1 MGTAWLCSACAP
13 RSTEPR
19 REERGRGGERRK
31 PRREKCGRGRERREP
46 DGGSIG
52 VAVSERSGVP
62 PEVER
67 TGALAALLRD
77 HEDEPD
83 LLVLTNPVNLRY
95 ITGFTG
101 TNGLALIAAAE
112 NGPRLFLTD
121 FRYETQSA
129 AQVPELFERQI
140 YKIDLVEAL
149 AGELCPR
156 EESTDDG
163 AEEKVEPPRTN
174 LAERFARGG
183 RLGFEEGAMT
193 VKRHARLRELLNEG
207 WELVPC
213 GGLVEELREVK
224 QPAELARIRAASELA
239 DTALREV
246 LEAGL
251 AGRSEREV
259 AIDLELRMRRLGA
272 VGPSFPSI
280 VAAGPHAALPH
291 AEPRDEP
298 IPRDTLVTID
308 WGALLDGYC
317 SDCTRTYATGEHLP
331 EGAREVYELV
341 LAVQLAGLAA
351 VRPGPNGKELDA
363 VAREAIEQAG
373 HGERFGHGLGHG
385 VGLEVHEAPRLSRTA
400 GEQPLRAGTVVTV
413 EPGIYVPGHYGVR
426 IEDLVAVTDNGP
438 LVLTGLAKELTV
450 VS

>member
-1 MGTAWLCSACAP
+1 M
-13 RSTEPR
+13 
-19 REERGRGGERRK
+19 
-31 PRREKCGRGRERREP
+31 
-46 DGGSIG
+46 
-52 VAVSERSGVP
+52 AVSERSAAN

-67 TGALAALLRD
+67 THALVALLRE
-77 HEDEPD
+77 HEAEPD

-101 TNGLALIAAAE
+101 TNGLALLAAAE
-112 NGPRLFLTD
+112 GGPKLFLTD

-140 YKIDLVEAL
+140 YAINLIEAL
-149 AGELCPR
+149 AGELSPS
-156 EESTDDG
+156 EESTGEG
-163 AEEKVEPPRTN
+163 AEEGAEPPRTN
-174 LAERFARGG
+174 LAELFAGGG
-183 RLGFEEGAMT
+183 RLGFEDGAMT
-193 VKRHARLRELLNEG
+193 VKQHTHLRELLPEE
-207 WELVPC
+207 WELLPC

-224 QPAELARIRAASELA
+224 QPAELTRIRAASELA
-239 DTALREV
+239 DTALRKV

-251 AGRSEREV
+251 VGRTEREV

-280 VAAGPHAALPH
+280 VAAGPHGALPH

-317 SDCTRTYATGEHLP
+317 SDCTRTYATGERLP
-331 EGAREVYELV
+331 EGAQEVYELV
-341 LAVQLAGLAA
+341 LAAQLAGLAA

-363 VAREAIEQAG
+363 VAREVIEQAG
-373 HGERFGHGLGHG
+373 HGEHFGHGLGHG

-400 GEQPLRAGTVVTV
+400 GEQPLRAGSVVTV
-413 EPGIYVPGHYGVR
+413 EPGIYIPGRYGVR

-438 LVLTGLAKELTV
+438 LVLTGLSKELTV

>member
-1 MGTAWLCSACAP
+1 
-13 RSTEPR
+13 
-19 REERGRGGERRK
+19 
-31 PRREKCGRGRERREP
+31 
-46 DGGSIG
+46 
-52 VAVSERSGVP
+52 VSP
-62 PEVER
+62 APEVER
-67 TGALAALLRD
+67 IFALAALLRE
-77 HEDEPD
+77 HEAEPD
-83 LLVLTNPVNLRY
+83 LLIVTSPVNLRY
-95 ITGFTG
+95 LTGFTG
-101 TNGLALIAAAE
+101 TNGLALIAAVE
-112 NGPRLFLTD
+112 SGPKLFLTD

-140 YKIDLVEAL
+140 YTIGLIEAL
-149 AGELCPR
+149 AGELSPV
-156 EESTDDG
+156 EVSAEDG
-163 AEEKVEPPRTN
+163 AEESAEPPRTKI
-174 LAERFARGG
+174 AELFADGG

-193 VKRHARLRELLNEG
+193 VKQHTLLRELLGEE
-207 WELVPC
+207 WELLPC

-239 DTALREV
+239 DAALRAV

-298 IPRDTLVTID
+298 IPPGTLVTID

-341 LAVQLAGLAA
+341 LAAQLAGLAA
-351 VRPGPNGKELDA
+351 VRPGPNGKEIDA
-363 VAREAIEQAG
+363 VARGVIEAAG
-373 HGERFGHGLGHG
+373 HGEHFGHGLGHG

-400 GEQPLRAGTVVTV
+400 GEQPLRAGSVVTV
-413 EPGIYVPGHYGVR
+413 EPGIYVPGRYGVR
-426 IEDLVAVTDNGP
+426 IEDLVAVTDDGP
-438 LVLTGLAKELTV
+438 LVLTGLSKELTV
-450 VS
+450 VG

>member
-1 MGTAWLCSACAP
+1 M
-13 RSTEPR
+13 
-19 REERGRGGERRK
+19 
-31 PRREKCGRGRERREP
+31 
-46 DGGSIG
+46 
-52 VAVSERSGVP
+52 SERSGAP

-67 TGALAALLRD
+67 THALAALLRD

-83 LLVLTNPVNLRY
+83 LLVITNPVNLRY
-95 ITGFTG
+95 ITGFSG
-101 TNGLALIAAAE
+101 TNGLALIAAADR
-112 NGPRLFLTD
+112 GPRLFLTD

-140 YKIDLVEAL
+140 YKIDLAEAL
-149 AGELCPR
+149 AGELSPR
-156 EESTDDG
+156 EESTEEG

-193 VKRHARLRELLNEG
+193 VKWHARLRELLNEK

-224 QPAELARIRAASELA
+224 RPAELQRIRAASELA
-239 DTALREV
+239 DAALREV

-317 SDCTRTYATGEHLP
+317 SDCTRTYATGERLP

-341 LAVQLAGLAA
+341 LAAQLAGLAA
-351 VRPGPNGKELDA
+351 VRPGPNGKEIDA
-363 VAREAIEQAG
+363 VAREVIEQAG

-413 EPGIYVPGHYGVR
+413 EPGIYVPGRYGVR

>member
-1 MGTAWLCSACAP
+1 M
-13 RSTEPR
+13 
-19 REERGRGGERRK
+19 
-31 PRREKCGRGRERREP
+31 
-46 DGGSIG
+46 
-52 VAVSERSGVP
+52 AVSERSGAA

-67 TGALAALLRD
+67 THALAALLRE
-77 HEDEPD
+77 HEAEPD
-83 LLVLTNPVNLRY
+83 LLVLSSPVNVRY
-95 ITGFTG
+95 ITGFNG
-101 TNGLALIAAAE
+101 TNGLALVAAAE
-112 NGPRLFLTD
+112 GGPRLFLTD

-140 YKIDLVEAL
+140 YAIDLVEAL
-149 AGELCPR
+149 AGELAPS
-156 EESTDDG
+156 EESTGEDAKEG
-163 AEEKVEPPRTN
+163 AEAPRTN
-174 LAERFARGG
+174 LAELFAGGG

-193 VKRHARLRELLNEG
+193 VKRHMRLRELLG
-207 WELVPC
+207 GKWELVPC

-224 QPAELARIRAASELA
+224 QPAELERIRAACELA
-239 DTALREV
+239 DAALREV

-251 AGRSEREV
+251 AGRSERAV

-298 IPRDTLVTID
+298 IPRDTFVTID

-317 SDCTRTYATGEHLP
+317 SDCTRTYATGENLP
-331 EGAREVYELV
+331 AGAREVYELV
-341 LAVQLAGLAA
+341 LAAQLAGLAA
-351 VRPGPNGKELDA
+351 VRPGLNGKELDA
-363 VAREAIEQAG
+363 VAREVIERAG
-373 HGERFGHGLGHG
+373 HAERFGHGLGHG

-400 GEQPLRAGTVVTV
+400 GEEPLRTGSVVTI
-413 EPGIYVPGHYGVR
+413 EPGVYVPGHYGVR
-426 IEDLVAVTDNGP
+426 IEDLVAVTDEGP

>member
-1 MGTAWLCSACAP
+1 LWEL
-13 RSTEPR
+13 
-19 REERGRGGERRK
+19 GRGLWA
-31 PRREKCGRGRERREP
+31 
-46 DGGSIG
+46 
-52 VAVSERSGVP
+52 VAVSERLGAN
-62 PEVER
+62 PEVAR
-67 TGALAALLRD
+67 TNMLAALLRE
-77 HEDEPD
+77 HEAEPD

-112 NGPRLFLTD
+112 SGPKLFLTD

-129 AQVPELFERQI
+129 VQVPELFERQI

-149 AGELCPR
+149 AGELSPR
-156 EESTDDG
+156 EKSTDEG
-163 AEEKVEPPRTN
+163 TEEEVEPPRTN
-174 LAERFARGG
+174 LAELFAAGG

-193 VKRHARLRELLNEG
+193 VKRHERLRELLNER

-239 DTALREV
+239 DAALREV

-251 AGRSEREV
+251 AGRTERAV

-272 VGPSFPSI
+272 LGPSFPSI
-280 VAAGPHAALPH
+280 VAAGAHAALPH
-291 AEPRDEP
+291 AEPREEP

-317 SDCTRTYATGEHLP
+317 SDCTRTYATGERLP
-331 EGAREVYELV
+331 GGAREVYELV
-341 LAVQLAGLAA
+341 LAAQLAGLAA
-351 VRPGPNGKELDA
+351 VRPGPNGKEIDA
-363 VAREAIEQAG
+363 VARDLIEQAG
-373 HGERFGHGLGHG
+373 HGEHFGHGLGHG
-385 VGLEVHEAPRLSRTA
+385 VGLEVHEAPRLSCTA
-400 GEQPLRAGTVVTV
+400 GEESLRAGSVVTV
-413 EPGIYVPGHYGVR
+413 EPGIYVSGRYGVR

-438 LVLTGLAKELTV
+438 LVLTGLSKELTV

>member
-1 MGTAWLCSACAP
+1 M
-13 RSTEPR
+13 
-19 REERGRGGERRK
+19 
-31 PRREKCGRGRERREP
+31 
-46 DGGSIG
+46 
-52 VAVSERSGVP
+52 AVSERSRAN
-62 PEVER
+62 PEVDR
-67 TGALAALLRD
+67 TRALATLLRE
-77 HEDEPD
+77 HEAEPD
-83 LLVLTNPVNLRY
+83 LLVLTNQVNLRY

-112 NGPRLFLTD
+112 KGPRLFFTD

-149 AGELCPR
+149 AGELSPHER
-156 EESTDDG
+156 SIDED
-163 AEEKVEPPRTN
+163 AEEELEPPRTN
-174 LAERFARGG
+174 LAELFAGGG

-193 VKRHARLRELLNEG
+193 VKRHERLRELLDER

-239 DTALREV
+239 DTALGEV

-280 VAAGPHAALPH
+280 VAAGPHGALPH
-291 AEPRDEP
+291 AEPRDVP
-298 IPRDTLVTID
+298 TPRDTLVTID

-317 SDCTRTYATGEHLP
+317 SDCTRTYATGERLP

-341 LAVQLAGLAA
+341 LAAQLAGLAA
-351 VRPGPNGKELDA
+351 VRPGPNGKEIDA
-363 VAREAIEQAG
+363 VAREVIEQAG
-373 HGERFGHGLGHG
+373 HGEHFGHGLGHG

-400 GEQPLRAGTVVTV
+400 GEGSLRAGSIVTV
-413 EPGIYVPGHYGVR
+413 EPGIYIPGRYGVR

-438 LVLTGLAKELTV
+438 LVLTGLSKELTV
-450 VS
+450 VG

>member
-1 MGTAWLCSACAP
+1 MGTASPCSACAP
-13 RSTEPR
+13 RSMEPR
-19 REERGRGGERRK
+19 HEERGRGRK
-31 PRREKCGRGRERREP
+31 CWEP
-46 DGGSIG
+46 GGWSIA
-52 VAVSERSGVP
+52 VAVSERTGAA

-67 TGALAALLRD
+67 THALAALLRE
-77 HEDEPD
+77 HEAEPD

-101 TNGLALIAAAE
+101 TNGLALLAAAE
-112 NGPRLFLTD
+112 NGPKLFLTD

-140 YKIDLVEAL
+140 YRIDLIEAL
-149 AGELCPR
+149 AGELSPR
-156 EESTDDG
+156 GESTVEG
-163 AEEKVEPPRTN
+163 AEEEVEPPRTN
-174 LAERFARGG
+174 LAELFAAGG

-193 VKRHARLRELLNEG
+193 VKQHARLRELLGEE

-213 GGLVEELREVK
+213 GGLVEKLREVK
-224 QPAELARIRAASELA
+224 QPAELARIRAACELA
-239 DTALREV
+239 DAALREV

-259 AIDLELRMRRLGA
+259 AIDIELRMRRLGA

-280 VAAGPHAALPH
+280 VAAGPHGALPH

-341 LAVQLAGLAA
+341 LAAQLAGLAA
-351 VRPGPNGKELDA
+351 VHPGPNGKELDA
-363 VAREAIEQAG
+363 VAREVIEQAG

-400 GEQPLRAGTVVTV
+400 GEQPLRAGSIVTV
-413 EPGIYVPGHYGVR
+413 EPGIYIPDRYGVR

>member
-1 MGTAWLCSACAP
+1 M
-13 RSTEPR
+13 
-19 REERGRGGERRK
+19 
-31 PRREKCGRGRERREP
+31 
-46 DGGSIG
+46 
-52 VAVSERSGVP
+52 AVSERLGAN
-62 PEVER
+62 PEVAR
-67 TGALAALLRD
+67 THALAALLRE
-77 HEDEPD
+77 HEAKPA
-83 LLVLTNPVNLRY
+83 LLVLTDPVNLRY

-101 TNGLALIAAAE
+101 TNGLVLIAAAE
-112 NGPRLFLTD
+112 SGPKLFLTD

-140 YKIDLVEAL
+140 YTIDLVEAL
-149 AGELCPR
+149 AGELSPR
-156 EESTDDG
+156 EEST
-163 AEEKVEPPRTN
+163 EEKVEPPHTN
-174 LAERFARGG
+174 LAELFAGGG

-193 VKRHARLRELLNEG
+193 VKRHARLRELLNDR

-224 QPAELARIRAASELA
+224 RPAELARIRAASELA

-251 AGRSEREV
+251 AGRTEREV

-272 VGPSFPSI
+272 AGPSFPSI
-280 VAAGPHAALPH
+280 VAAGPHGALPH

-298 IPRDTLVTID
+298 ISRDALVTID

-331 EGAREVYELV
+331 DGAREVYELV
-341 LAVQLAGLAA
+341 LAAQLAGLAA
-351 VRPGPNGKELDA
+351 VRVGLNGKEIDA
-363 VAREAIEQAG
+363 VAREVIEAAG
-373 HGERFGHGLGHG
+373 HGEHFGHGLGHG

-400 GEQPLRAGTVVTV
+400 GDQPLRAGSVVTV
-413 EPGIYVPGHYGVR
+413 EPGVYVPGRYGVR
-426 IEDLVAVTDNGP
+426 IEDLVVVTDDGP
-438 LVLTGLAKELTV
+438 LVLTELAKELTV

>member
-1 MGTAWLCSACAP
+1 
-13 RSTEPR
+13 
-19 REERGRGGERRK
+19 
-31 PRREKCGRGRERREP
+31 
-46 DGGSIG
+46 
-52 VAVSERSGVP
+52 VAVSERSRAN

-67 TGALAALLRD
+67 TRALATLLREHD
-77 HEDEPD
+77 AEPD

-112 NGPRLFLTD
+112 NGPKLFFTD

-149 AGELCPR
+149 AGELSPR
-156 EESTDDG
+156 EESTDEQG
-163 AEEKVEPPRTN
+163 AAEVLEPPRTS
-174 LAERFARGG
+174 LAELFAGG
-183 RLGFEEGAMT
+183 GSLGFEEGAMT
-193 VKRHARLRELLNEG
+193 VKRHERLRELLNER

-213 GGLVEELREVK
+213 GGLVEQLREVK

-280 VAAGPHAALPH
+280 VAAGPHGALPH
-291 AEPRDEP
+291 AEPRGEP

-308 WGALLDGYC
+308 WGAFLEGYC
-317 SDCTRTYATGEHLP
+317 SDCTRTYATGERLP

-341 LAVQLAGLAA
+341 LAAQLAGLAA
-351 VRPGPNGKELDA
+351 VRPGPNGKKIDA
-363 VAREAIEQAG
+363 VARGVIEQAG

-400 GEQPLRAGTVVTV
+400 GEEPLRAGSIVTV
-413 EPGIYVPGHYGVR
+413 EPGIYVPGRYGVR
-426 IEDLVAVTDNGP
+426 IEDLVAVTDDGP
-438 LVLTGLAKELTV
+438 LVLTGLSKELTV